1 MISYRECG
9 ERMTVKSD
17 NEYTLRMETEGLT
30 LVSGELSLRGDF
42 TKMQQRLRRG
52 NIGQELLVK
61 AARIKDPQALRI
73 AVDATAGLGDD
84 SFLLAAAGWTVYM
97 CEFDPV
103 IAALLKDALVRGAEI
118 PELADTIRRMHLL
131 EGDSRELLKGLTF
144 HPDIVLLDPMFP
156 GRQKSGLVKKKAQLL
171 QKLEKPCEDEEGLL
185 QAAISARP
193 RKIVIKRPLKGPFL
207 AGRKPD
213 YSITGK
219 TIRYDCLLVTTA

>member
-1 MISYRECG
+1 MGKIVYLTGSAENSLYDLLLLSHQTG
-9 ERMTVKSD
+9 KD
-17 NEYTLRMETEGLT
+17 QQNELFR
-30 LVSGELSLRGDF
+30 
-42 TKMQQRLRRG
+42 
-52 NIGQELLVK
+52 K
-61 AARIKDPQALRI
+61 ASSILY
-73 AVDATAGLGDD
+73 D
-84 SFLLAAAGWTVYM
+84 S
-97 CEFDPV
+97 
-103 IAALLKDALVRGAEI
+103 AALLKDALVRGAGI
-118 PELADTIRRMHLL
+118 PELADTISRMHLL
-131 EGDSRELLKGLTF
+131 EGDSRELLKGLSF

-185 QAAISARP
+185 QAAVSAGP